1 MITQCAVTS
10 LCRLAAGGSEQSP
23 APPPPRRRRSSSG
36 LAPGEDGVVPYREV
50 YGTFHPGP
58 YLRNKECIEHD
69 GRMITRGQ

>member
-1 MITQCAVTS
+1 M
-10 LCRLAAGGSEQSP
+10 
-23 APPPPRRRRSSSG
+23 
-36 LAPGEDGVVPYREV
+36 PYREV